1 MKIPVVTFPTTSIW
15 VCYTKMADQGIEI
28 VVIQDSDL
36 GLGAQKYFHFS
47 VEESQAGIKIAGR
60 NINICVGPGKSNLP
74 LELRRKAGRI
84 LQTRILDWVA
94 MIFSRGSSRSRD

>member
-1 MKIPVVTFPTTSIW
+1 MEFILSMKIPVVTFPTTSIW

-47 VEESQAGIKIAGR
+47 VYSP
-60 NINICVGPGKSNLP
+60 N
-74 LELRRKAGRI
+74 
-84 LQTRILDWVA
+84 
-94 MIFSRGSSRSRD
+94 